1 MIGGNINGILQLKS
15 KSKNA
20 VGEAVTSYTDT
31 VVLKGFLDLMSGD
44 VRRIVYSA
52 KVQEST
58 HIFICD
64 YVNLP
69 QYNII
74 PENCRML
81 VNGIVIMMKLG
92 KILIKNVSK
101 AKNEICE
108 FLAGCTEF
116 DNGTQTAA
124 KDFSQMKIVPFVKLI
139 KEFSKREDLTDFFG
153 EVAAFQGTARKDLRN
168 SSTEDTETLT
178 DISTEQ

>member
-15 KSKNA
+15 ASKNA
-20 VGEAVTSYTDT
+20 IGEAVTSYTDT

-64 YVNLP
+64 YVDLS

-81 VNGIVIMMKLG
+81 VKGIVYEVLMIDNPMELNQHLEIYLKLVG
-92 KILIKNVSK
+92 
-101 AKNEICE
+101 
-108 FLAGCTEF
+108 GQ
-116 DNGTQTAA
+116 NG
-124 KDFSQMKIVPFVKLI
+124 
-139 KEFSKREDLTDFFG
+139 
-153 EVAAFQGTARKDLRN
+153 
-168 SSTEDTETLT
+168 
-178 DISTEQ
+178 